1 MNEELQREIV
11 NILRAMKDG
20 SPDAFKVLVEQ
31 RSMYCWS
38 QAILGAL
45 MLVGALVLFLCAKWA
60 AKKLAALPSADD
72 EATGPLFLSAVVL
85 SVGCIIT
92 CAFGIK
98 HIFAIPEA
106 IAPLGR
112 VLEMMR

>member
-20 SPDAFKVLVEQ
+20 SPDAFRVLVEQ
-31 RSMYCWS
+31 RSIYCCG
-38 QAILGAL
+38 QAIVAAAGFVVGVMVLWLSSKGTCRHYNPAGPTVGTLLGIAGCI
-45 MLVGALVLFLCAKWA
+45 VG
-60 AKKLAALPSADD
+60 
-72 EATGPLFLSAVVL
+72 VVL
-85 SVGCIIT
+85 TIAGAV
-92 CAFGIK
+92 
-98 HIFAIPEA
+98 HFASFLPEA

>member
-1 MNEELQREIV
+1 MNEELQRELV

-20 SPDAFKVLVEQ
+20 SPDAFRVLVEQ
-31 RSMYCWS
+31 RSLYCWG
-38 QAILGAL
+38 QAVLGVL
-45 MLVGALVLFLCAKWA
+45 MLVAAYILYLCAKWS

-72 EATGPLFLSAVVL
+72 DAAGPLVLSLVVL
-85 SVGCIIT
+85 GIGCIIA
-92 CAFGIK
+92 CGFGVK
-98 HIFAIPEA
+98 YIFAIPEA